1 MAIIA
6 ILIFTIFFRL
16 NKINVGS
23 YTSSATK
30 NTELDKNLEKKLTGI
45 QIRLNEIMT
54 EISMATNE
62 QKESLSKVAT
72 KVAAAAAAAAPADSI
87 AYGAA
92 SSAATT
98 TTTTYTAKEAIA
110 ATVATTA
117 IPSATSISSL
127 TLTNPFASTALPTH
141 GLPASSANTSAIYA
155 NPARIV
161 SGLFERSNDT
171 HTPRSEFLDIDLDNE
186 SSDTSNNNLDSLD
199 SKLQDQDD
207 ILVPTNVI
215 HAISDASK
223 DMLDPVASSS
233 SNSYQHAET
242 SSRHHHYHP
251 LTHNYLNHRQDTDL
265 AQSELTSRF
274 VDPDLTIQR
283 DKEID
288 DNDNDNN
295 RVEEDLFQ
303 NQNDNNDIKDFEN
316 KKLPSTAN
324 EKNSNPEL
332 DKIDEEILTA
342 LQRLGGINESD
353 NDKDKSNDISN
364 NK

>member
-1 MAIIA
+1 
-6 ILIFTIFFRL
+6 
-16 NKINVGS
+16 
-23 YTSSATK
+23 
-30 NTELDKNLEKKLTGI
+30 
-45 QIRLNEIMT
+45 
-54 EISMATNE
+54 MATNE
-62 QKESLSKVAT
+62 QKEPLSKVAT
-72 KVAAAAAAAAPADSI
+72 TVAATAAADSI
-87 AYGAA
+87 ASGVAP
-92 SSAATT
+92 SAATT
-98 TTTTYTAKEAIA
+98 TTTTYTAKETIA
-110 ATVATTA
+110 ATVATTT
-117 IPSATSISSL
+117 IPSETSISSL
-127 TLTNPFASTALPTH
+127 TLTNPFASIAFPAH
-141 GLPASSANTSAIYA
+141 GIPASSSNISAIYN

-171 HTPRSEFLDIDLDNE
+171 HTSRSEFLNIDLDNE

-223 DMLDPVASSS
+223 DMLDPVASSG
-233 SNSYQHAET
+233 SNSYQRAET
-242 SSRHHHYHP
+242 SSRHDHYHP

-265 AQSELTSRF
+265 AQSELASRF
-274 VDPDLTIQR
+274 VDPNRTIKR

-288 DNDNDNN
+288 DNDNDSN
-295 RVEEDLFQ
+295 RVGEDLFQ
-303 NQNDNNDIKDFEN
+303 NQNDNNEINDFEN
-316 KKLPSTAN
+316 KKLSSTAN

-342 LQRLGGINESD
+342 LQRLGGIDESD

>member
-1 MAIIA
+1 M
-6 ILIFTIFFRL
+6 
-16 NKINVGS
+16 
-23 YTSSATK
+23 
-30 NTELDKNLEKKLTGI
+30 
-45 QIRLNEIMT
+45 
-54 EISMATNE
+54 
-62 QKESLSKVAT
+62 
-72 KVAAAAAAAAPADSI
+72 
-87 AYGAA
+87 
-92 SSAATT
+92 
-98 TTTTYTAKEAIA
+98 
-110 ATVATTA
+110 
-117 IPSATSISSL
+117 
-127 TLTNPFASTALPTH
+127 
-141 GLPASSANTSAIYA
+141 
-155 NPARIV
+155 
-161 SGLFERSNDT
+161 
-171 HTPRSEFLDIDLDNE
+171 DNE

-233 SNSYQHAET
+233 SNSYQRAET

-274 VDPDLTIQR
+274 VDPDRTIKR